1 VHRLDLV
8 KASGAARQI
17 LPTDL
22 PWIPSHEFS
31 GIVEP
36 VTLRQFEKILGEK
49 VDVVFDLIGGD
60 TQRRSFRVLKE
71 GGHLVSAT
79 EPVLHCSGS

>member
-1 VHRLDLV
+1 
-8 KASGAARQI
+8 
-17 LPTDL
+17 
-22 PWIPSHEFS
+22 
-31 GIVEP
+31 
-36 VTLRQFEKILGEK
+36 
-49 VDVVFDLIGGD
+49 LIGGD